1 LRGIWI
7 CEKCD
12 YHCDA
17 TKKCCSKCRKWRN
30 GRRDNIGHRKNV
42 KDSNT
47 PIIKPVPNQNQK
59 LTAGH
64 KRKDIP
70 PASVVAIGVNDEG
83 DSLGGI
89 SYSPLTGAKSE
100 ILEVGVRTHIRL

>member
-1 LRGIWI
+1 M
-7 CEKCD
+7 
-12 YHCDA
+12 
-17 TKKCCSKCRKWRN
+17 
-30 GRRDNIGHRKNV
+30 